1 MRESILVVLIAL
13 MVSNRA
19 GGAQP
24 PRRDYRSLM
33 RQFVQKLS
41 ARAKAERP
49 SFVVVPQGGISLVQ
63 HQDRPSVDYLKAIDG
78 VGQEEVFYGYDNE
91 DNRRTPQP
99 EADFFLKHLKLAQS
113 DGKMVLSIDYAND
126 RKLMDD
132 AYARNRAAGF
142 VPFVADRRGLDA
154 VPRYP
159 ARPVNE
165 NGDHV
170 RSFKD
175 VKNFLY
181 LIDGGRFGTKA
192 KYIEALARTNHDLLV
207 VDLFA
212 HPWTAT
218 AEDLR
223 RLKAKANGGKRLVLC
238 YVSIGEAE
246 EYRDYWKQGWRPG
259 RPAFL
264 GPENPHWKGNY
275 AVKYW
280 EPAWQALFV
289 DGEDSYLSRVLS
301 AGFDGI
307 YLDKVDEFEWFE
319 EHGEAWTVGPV
330 PLTR

>member
-1 MRESILVVLIAL
+1 MRKSILVVLIAL
-13 MVSNRA
+13 ISSGSRA
-19 GGAQP
+19 GGAEP

-41 ARAKAERP
+41 ATAKAERP
-49 SFVVVPQGGISLVQ
+49 SFLIVPQGGIGLVQ
-63 HQDRPSVDYLKAIDG
+63 HQKRPSAEYLKAIDG

-99 EADFFLKHLKLAQS
+99 EAAFFLEHLKIARS
-113 DGKMVLSIDYAND
+113 AGKTVLSIDYANE
-126 RKLMDD
+126 RKKMDD
-132 AYARNRAAGF
+132 AYARNAAAGF

-159 ARPVNE
+159 TRPVAE
-165 NGDHV
+165 NGNHV
-170 RSFKD
+170 RSLGD

-181 LIDGGRFGTKA
+181 LINGGRFGTKE
-192 KYIEALARTNHDLLV
+192 KYIQALARTNQDLLV

-212 HPWTAT
+212 HPWRAT
-218 AEDLR
+218 AGDVS
-223 RLKAKANGGKRLVLC
+223 RLKTKANGGTRLVLC

-246 EYRDYWKQGWRPG
+246 EYRHYWKQGWRPG
-259 RPAFL
+259 RPGFL
-264 GPENPHWKGNY
+264 GPENPDWKGNY

-289 DGEDSYLSRVLS
+289 GDGDSYLSRVMS

-307 YLDKVDEFEWFE
+307 YLDKVDEYDWFE
-319 EHGEAWTVGPV
+319 EHGEAWTDRSVH
-330 PLTR
+330 